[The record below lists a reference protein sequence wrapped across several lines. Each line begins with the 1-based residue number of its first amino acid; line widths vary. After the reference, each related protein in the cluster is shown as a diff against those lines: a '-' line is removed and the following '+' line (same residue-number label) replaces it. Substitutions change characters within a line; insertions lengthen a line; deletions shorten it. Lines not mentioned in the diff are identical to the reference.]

1 MWAKG
6 GDNMLMLNMLER
18 MALITVFTYIIL
30 KTNIMRYLVKDEYD
44 RKDKTIIIILFSILS
59 ILGTYFGIYITDNS
73 LANSRP
79 IGAIVAGYLGGPA
92 IGIIVGSISGL
103 HRYSLGGFTALA
115 CALSTV
121 AEGAIGGGFR
131 KLFKN
136 KGLSPVIAGLSAI
149 LAEITQMI
157 IILIFSKDLNAAIEL
172 EKTIA
177 LSMIVINPIG
187 VFLIITAID
196 SSKRLVDGEVKLLKL
211 KEENKIAELKAL
223 KAQIEPHFLF
233 NALNVIGAYC
243 RTDGEKAK
251 ELILNLSNY
260 FRSTLEIEGDFST
273 LEKELVLIKA
283 YVAIEEARFIN
294 RLVVK
299 FEIDE
304 NLLNMKF
311 PILLLQPIVE
321 NSIKHGILKK
331 IDGGIVSINIEDKEN
346 EVLVKI
352 SDNGVGFENA
362 EKSQSTG
369 IGISNINNRLKLLYG
384 EKYKLDILSS
394 NSGSSVSFFIPK

>member
-1 MWAKG
+1 
-6 GDNMLMLNMLER
+6 MLMLNMLER

-30 KTNIMRYLVKDEYD
+30 KTNIMRYLVKDEYN

-73 LANSRP
+73 IANSRP

-92 IGIIVGSISGL
+92 VGIIVGYISGL

-115 CALSTV
+115 CSLSTV

-136 KGLSPVIAGLSAI
+136 KGLSPMIAGLSAI

-273 LEKELVLIKA
+273 LERELVLIKA
-283 YVAIEEARFIN
+283 YVAIEEARFLN

-331 IDGGIVSINIEDKEN
+331 IDGGIVSINIQDKEN
-346 EVLVKI
+346 EVLVKV

-384 EKYKLDILSS
+384 EKYKLNILSS

>member
-1 MWAKG
+1 VKG

-30 KTNIMRYLVKDEYD
+30 KTNIMRYLVKDEYN

-92 IGIIVGSISGL
+92 VGIIVGSISGL

-136 KGLSPVIAGLSAI
+136 KGLSPLIAGLSAI

-243 RTDGEKAK
+243 RTDGDKAK

-273 LEKELVLIKA
+273 LERELVLIKA
-283 YVAIEEARFIN
+283 YVTIEEARFLN
-294 RLVVK
+294 RLEVK

-331 IDGGIVSINIEDKEN
+331 IDGGIVSIKIEDKEI
-346 EVLVKI
+346 EVFVKI

-369 IGISNINNRLKLLYG
+369 IGIININNRLKLLYG

>member
-1 MWAKG
+1 
-6 GDNMLMLNMLER
+6 MLER

-44 RKDKTIIIILFSILS
+44 LKDKTIIIILFSILS

-73 LANSRP
+73 LANIRP

-92 IGIIVGSISGL
+92 VGIIVGSISGL

-131 KLFKN
+131 KLLKN
-136 KGLSPVIAGLSAI
+136 RGLSPLIAGLSAI
-149 LAEITQMI
+149 VAEITQMI

-196 SSKRLVDGEVKLLKL
+196 SSKRLVDGEVKLIKL

-283 YVAIEEARFIN
+283 YVAIEEARFLN

-331 IDGGIVSINIEDKEN
+331 IDGGIVSINIQDKEN

-394 NSGSSVSFFIPK
+394 NSGSSVSFFIRK

>member
-1 MWAKG
+1 
-6 GDNMLMLNMLER
+6 MLMLDMLER

-30 KTNIMRYLVKDEYD
+30 QTKIMKCLVKDEYD
-44 RKDKTIIIILFSILS
+44 QKDKMIIIILFSMLS
-59 ILGTYFGIYITDNS
+59 ILGTCFGIYITDNS

-79 IGAIVAGYLGGPA
+79 IGAIVAGYLGGT
-92 IGIIVGSISGL
+92 GVGMIVGSISGL

-121 AEGAIGGGFR
+121 VEGAIGGVSKR
-131 KLFKN
+131 YLKKQ
-136 KGLSPVIAGLSAI
+136 GLSPITAGLSAVV
-149 LAEITQMI
+149 AEISQMI
-157 IILIFSKDLNAAIEL
+157 IILIFSKDLNAAINL

-177 LSMIVINPIG
+177 LSMIVINTIG
-187 VFLIITAID
+187 VFLIITAIK
-196 SSKRLVDGEVKLLKL
+196 SSKQLVDGEVRIIKL

-233 NALNVIGAYC
+233 NALNVISAYC

-251 ELILNLSNY
+251 DLILNLSNY
-260 FRSTLEIEGDFST
+260 FRSTLEIEDDFST
-273 LEKELVLIKA
+273 LEKELVLIKG
-283 YVAIEEARFIN
+283 YVAIEEARFLN

-299 FEIDE
+299 FAIDE
-304 NLLNMKF
+304 NLLNIRF

-331 IDGGIVSINIEDKEN
+331 IDGGIVLINVTNKEN
-346 EVLVKI
+346 EVFVEI

-362 EKSQSTG
+362 EKSVSTG
-369 IGISNINNRLKLLYG
+369 IGLNNINNRLKLLYG
-384 EKYKLDILSS
+384 EKYALNIVSS
-394 NSGSSVSFFIPK
+394 NSGSSVSFYIPK

>member
-1 MWAKG
+1 
-6 GDNMLMLNMLER
+6 MLMLNMLER

-30 KTNIMRYLVKDEYD
+30 KTNIMRYLVKDEYN
-44 RKDKTIIIILFSILS
+44 RKDKTIIIILFTILS

-92 IGIIVGSISGL
+92 VGVIVGSISGL
-103 HRYSLGGFTALA
+103 HRYSFGGFTALA

-136 KGLSPVIAGLSAI
+136 KGLSPLIAGLSAI
-149 LAEITQMI
+149 VAEITQMI
-157 IILIFSKDLNAAIEL
+157 IILLFSKDLNAAIEL

-196 SSKRLVDGEVKLLKL
+196 SSKRLVDGEVKLIKL

-273 LEKELVLIKA
+273 LERELVLIKA
-283 YVAIEEARFIN
+283 YVAIEEARFLN

-331 IDGGIVSINIEDKEN
+331 IDGGIVLINIEDKEN
-346 EVLVKI
+346 EVFVKI

-369 IGISNINNRLKLLYG
+369 IGIININNRLKLLYG

-394 NSGSSVSFFIPK
+394 NSGSSVSFNIPK

>member
-1 MWAKG
+1 
-6 GDNMLMLNMLER
+6 MLMLDMLER

-30 KTNIMRYLVKDEYD
+30 QTNIMRCLVKDEYYH
-44 RKDKTIIIILFSILS
+44 KDKMIIIILFSILS
-59 ILGTYFGIYITDNS
+59 ILGTYFGIYITDKS

-79 IGAIVAGYLGGPA
+79 IGAIVAGYLGRPGV
-92 IGIIVGSISGL
+92 GMIVGCISGL

-121 AEGAIGGGFR
+121 AEGAIGGIFR
-131 KLFKN
+131 RHFK
-136 KGLSPVIAGLSAI
+136 KQGLSPITAGLSAVV
-149 LAEITQMI
+149 AEISQMI
-157 IILIFSKDLNAAIEL
+157 IILIFSKDLNAAINL

-187 VFLIITAID
+187 VFLIIAAIE
-196 SSKRLVDGEVKLLKL
+196 SSKRLVDGEVKLIKL

-233 NALNVIGAYC
+233 NALNVISAYC

-251 ELILNLSNY
+251 VLILNLSNY

-273 LEKELVLIKA
+273 LEKELTLIKA
-283 YVAIEEARFIN
+283 YVAIEEARFSN
-294 RLVVK
+294 RLVVR
-299 FEIDE
+299 FSIDE
-304 NLLNMKF
+304 NLLNIRF

-331 IDGGIVSINIEDKEN
+331 IDGGIISINVTSKEN
-346 EVLVKI
+346 EVLVEI

-362 EKSQSTG
+362 EKSVSTG
-369 IGISNINNRLKLLYG
+369 IGLKNTNNRLKLLYG
-384 EKYKLDILSS
+384 KKYVLNIVSS
-394 NSGSSVSFFIPK
+394 NSGSSVSFYIPK

>member
-1 MWAKG
+1 
-6 GDNMLMLNMLER
+6 MLMLNMLER

-30 KTNIMRYLVKDEYD
+30 KTNIMRYLVKDEYN
-44 RKDKTIIIILFSILS
+44 RKDKTIIIILFTILS

-92 IGIIVGSISGL
+92 VGIIVGSISGL

-121 AEGAIGGGFR
+121 VEGAIGGWFR

-136 KGLSPVIAGLSAI
+136 KGLSPLIAGLSAI
-149 LAEITQMI
+149 AAEITQMI

-283 YVAIEEARFIN
+283 YVAIEEARFLN

>member
-1 MWAKG
+1 
-6 GDNMLMLNMLER
+6 MLILDMLER
-18 MALITVFTYIIL
+18 MALITVFIYIIL
-30 KTNIMRYLVKDEYD
+30 QTNIMRCLVKDEYYH
-44 RKDKTIIIILFSILS
+44 KDKMIIIILFSIIS

-79 IGAIVAGYLGGPA
+79 IGAIVAGYLGGA
-92 IGIIVGSISGL
+92 GVGMIVGCISGL

-121 AEGAIGGGFR
+121 VEGAIGGVFR
-131 KLFKN
+131 RYFK
-136 KGLSPVIAGLSAI
+136 KQGLSPITAVLSAVV
-149 LAEITQMI
+149 AEISQMI
-157 IILIFSKDLNAAIEL
+157 IILIFSKDLKAAINL

-187 VFLIITAID
+187 VFLIMTAIK
-196 SSKRLVDGEVKLLKL
+196 SSKRLIDGEVKLIKI

-233 NALNVIGAYC
+233 NALNVISAYC

-251 ELILNLSNY
+251 DLILNLSNY
-260 FRSTLEIEGDFST
+260 FRSTLEIEDDFSI
-273 LEKELVLIKA
+273 LEKELTLIKD
-283 YVAIEEARFIN
+283 YVAIEEARFSN

-299 FEIDE
+299 FAIDE
-304 NLLNMKF
+304 NLLNIRF

-331 IDGGIVSINIEDKEN
+331 IDGGIVLINVTNKEN
-346 EVLVKI
+346 EVFVEI

-362 EKSQSTG
+362 EKSVSTG
-369 IGISNINNRLKLLYG
+369 IGLKNINNRLKLLYG
-384 EKYKLDILSS
+384 EKYALNIVSS
-394 NSGSSVSFFIPK
+394 NSGSSVSFCIPK

>member
-1 MWAKG
+1 
-6 GDNMLMLNMLER
+6 MLMLNMLER

-30 KTNIMRYLVKDEYD
+30 KTNIMRYLVKDEYKQ
-44 RKDKTIIIILFSILS
+44 KDKLIIIILFSILS

-92 IGIIVGSISGL
+92 VGIIVGSISGL

-136 KGLSPVIAGLSAI
+136 KGLSPMIAGLSAI

-196 SSKRLVDGEVKLLKL
+196 SSKRLVDGEVKLVKL

-273 LEKELVLIKA
+273 LERELVLIKA
-283 YVAIEEARFIN
+283 YVAIEEARFLN

>member
-1 MWAKG
+1 
-6 GDNMLMLNMLER
+6 MLMLNMLER

-30 KTNIMRYLVKDEYD
+30 KTNIMRYLVKDEYN

-92 IGIIVGSISGL
+92 VGIIVGSISGL

-136 KGLSPVIAGLSAI
+136 KGLSPMIAGLSAI

-196 SSKRLVDGEVKLLKL
+196 SSKRLVDGEVKLVKL

-273 LEKELVLIKA
+273 LERELVLIKA
-283 YVAIEEARFIN
+283 YVAIEEARFLN

>member
-1 MWAKG
+1 
-6 GDNMLMLNMLER
+6 MLMLNMLER

-30 KTNIMRYLVKDEYD
+30 KTNIMRYLVKDEYN

-92 IGIIVGSISGL
+92 VGIIVGSISGL

-136 KGLSPVIAGLSAI
+136 KGLSPMIAGLSAI

-157 IILIFSKDLNAAIEL
+157 IILIFSQDLNAAIEL

-196 SSKRLVDGEVKLLKL
+196 SSKRLVDGEVKLVKL

-273 LEKELVLIKA
+273 LERELVLIKA
-283 YVAIEEARFIN
+283 YVAIEEARFLN

-331 IDGGIVSINIEDKEN
+331 IDGGIVSINIQDKEN

>member
-1 MWAKG
+1 
-6 GDNMLMLNMLER
+6 MLMLNMLER

-30 KTNIMRYLVKDEYD
+30 KTSIMKYLVKDEYN
-44 RKDKTIIIILFSILS
+44 RRDKMIIIILFSILS

-92 IGIIVGSISGL
+92 VGVIVGSIGGL

-136 KGLSPVIAGLSAI
+136 KGLSPTIAGLSAI

-273 LEKELVLIKA
+273 LERELVLIKA
-283 YVAIEEARFIN
+283 YVAIEEARFLN

-346 EVLVKI
+346 KVLVKI